1 MPGSVHNK
9 PTSQSEEVKFIL
21 IATQPLFSA
30 SLGLVSAAA
39 AGIKSEPS
47 CWSAYSAAAAY
58 SPYHAGYAAAA
69 MAAMA
74 AAVFSLLVFCVASR
88 FVSYWTTA
96 AKGKREERG
105 EEGREPSL
113 PLFGVSPN
121 LFVGSSEKKLPE
133 TISPFPNFLLLSLR
147 SFQD

>member
-1 MPGSVHNK
+1 MAAEAAERNPDKNK
-9 PTSQSEEVKFIL
+9 YKAL
-21 IATQPLFSA
+21 
-30 SLGLVSAAA
+30 AAA
-39 AGIKSEPS
+39 AAS
-47 CWSAYSAAAAY
+47 
-58 SPYHAGYAAAA
+58 
-69 MAAMA
+69 AMA

-88 FVSYWTTA
+88 FVSYWTA

-105 EEGREPSL
+105 EEGREAFPSLSL

>member
-1 MPGSVHNK
+1 MAAEAAERNPDKNK
-9 PTSQSEEVKFIL
+9 YKAL
-21 IATQPLFSA
+21 
-30 SLGLVSAAA
+30 AAA
-39 AGIKSEPS
+39 A
-47 CWSAYSAAAAY
+47 A
-58 SPYHAGYAAAA
+58 
-69 MAAMA
+69 AAMA

-88 FVSYWTTA
+88 FVSYWTA

-105 EEGREPSL
+105 EEGREAFPSLSL

>member
-1 MPGSVHNK
+1 MAAEAAERNPDKNK
-9 PTSQSEEVKFIL
+9 YKAL
-21 IATQPLFSA
+21 
-30 SLGLVSAAA
+30 AAA
-39 AGIKSEPS
+39 A
-47 CWSAYSAAAAY
+47 A
-58 SPYHAGYAAAA
+58 
-69 MAAMA
+69 AAMA

-88 FVSYWTTA
+88 FVSYWTA

-105 EEGREPSL
+105 EEGRAAFPSLSL

>member
-1 MPGSVHNK
+1 MAAEAAERNPDKNK
-9 PTSQSEEVKFIL
+9 YKAL
-21 IATQPLFSA
+21 
-30 SLGLVSAAA
+30 AAA
-39 AGIKSEPS
+39 A
-47 CWSAYSAAAAY
+47 AM
-58 SPYHAGYAAAA
+58 AA

-88 FVSYWTTA
+88 FVSYWTA

-105 EEGREPSL
+105 EEGREAFPSLSL

>member
-1 MPGSVHNK
+1 MAAEAAERNPDKNK
-9 PTSQSEEVKFIL
+9 YKAL
-21 IATQPLFSA
+21 
-30 SLGLVSAAA
+30 
-39 AGIKSEPS
+39 
-47 CWSAYSAAAAY
+47 
-58 SPYHAGYAAAA
+58 AAAA
-69 MAAMA
+69 MAM

-96 AKGKREERG
+96 AKGKKEARKG
-105 EEGREPSL
+105 GREAFPSL

-133 TISPFPNFLLLSLR
+133 TISPLPNFLLLSLR